1 MERSTSQPRRRL
13 RLGSSAAVAGVLALG
28 VAVAGCGSSSDSSST
43 SSGSAAASTDE
54 SSAPPTQHIDVL
66 LPFPPGVQYVSGNMA
81 LDRFFAEEGL
91 DVSFK
96 PVEGTAIQQLIAGK
110 ADYAV
115 CCTASV
121 LIAASRGA
129 ELRGI
134 SVVLH
139 DAAARLSVLEDSPIQ
154 SLAELKGE
162 NVGVSSLSDGSV
174 PVVTAALNDAGL
186 EVGSDVNLVVVGEG
200 GPAVANA
207 LKSGRIAAYSAGASD
222 QPGLITGGNVQLRS
236 LMPDKYANL
245 PDTVVVT
252 TKEALD
258 DPAKR
263 ETAIKLARALLKG
276 GAYGAAHPDEAEAA
290 GCKLYPDQCQNKE
303 FVKVAV
309 EKGNESNAPLP
320 GKPGYIDLSKVQVYA
335 DALTSAGQLAKPVDI
350 SQIFT
355 NEYNDEISK
364 DVPPTTESG

>member
-1 MERSTSQPRRRL
+1 MERSTSEARRRI
-13 RLGSSAAVAGVLALG
+13 RLASAAAVAAVLAFG
-28 VAVAGCGSSSDSSST
+28 VAVAGCGSGSEST
-43 SSGSAAASTDE
+43 SAGSGSGAASTDG
-54 SSAPPTQHIDVL
+54 SSAPATQQVDVL
-66 LPFPPGVQYVSGNMA
+66 LPFPPGVNFVSGNMA

-91 DVSFK
+91 EVSFK
-96 PVEGTAIQQLIAGK
+96 PVEGTSIQQLIAGK

-121 LIAASRGA
+121 LVAASRGA

-139 DAAARLSVLEDSPIQ
+139 DAAARLSVLADSPIQ
-154 SLAELKGE
+154 SVAELKGK

-174 PVVTAALNDAGL
+174 PVVTAALKEAGL
-186 EVGSDVNLVVVGEG
+186 EVGSDVKLVVVGEG
-200 GPAVANA
+200 GPAVASS

-222 QPGLITGGNVQLRS
+222 QPGLIIGGKVQLRS
-236 LMPDKYANL
+236 LMPDKFAHL

-252 TKEALD
+252 TKESLD

-290 GCKLYPDQCQNKE
+290 GCKLYPDQCQDKE

-335 DALTSAGQLAKPVDI
+335 DALKAAGQLAKPVDVAE
-350 SQIFT
+350 IFT

-364 DVPPTTESG
+364 GVPPTAEGG